1 MALLNP
7 YIYPRPAHAYDI
19 DRSVTR
25 TEILWR
31 TFCGDMVVDGQYPAP
46 SDVEEEFFRWLCF
59 WILARTYVYEEKLY
73 RNQPNLRPPEGQ
85 KRWERIFSLVRKLLE
100 QEPETSIF
108 NLDVFCSQFDEAV
121 LPVDDLAGFDW
132 VASSYG
138 RWFTGLQ
145 NHHGGYRQ
153 HLQDSD
159 RRYCMSLGCEIG
171 DEIWV
176 IAGLSAPC
184 MLRRVGPE
192 RYKFLAEV
200 YIHGLMN
207 GELADHNLLKPVS
220 TITIV

>member
-31 TFCGDMVVDGQYPAP
+31 TFRGDMVVDGQFPAP

-108 NLDVFCSQFDEAV
+108 NLDIVANLTKRCYPWMTSRALTGSRALTVDG
-121 LPVDDLAGFDW
+121 LPGSKITRA
-132 VASSYG
+132 AI
-138 RWFTGLQ
+138 
-145 NHHGGYRQ
+145 
-153 HLQDSD
+153 DSISRTATED
-159 RRYCMSLGCEIG
+159 T
-171 DEIWV
+171 
-176 IAGLSAPC
+176 A
-184 MLRRVGPE
+184 
-192 RYKFLAEV
+192 
-200 YIHGLMN
+200 
-207 GELADHNLLKPVS
+207 
-220 TITIV
+220 